1 MLKWLA
7 QYAPDD
13 SLLGG
18 GVRDKGE
25 REGTNWV
32 TLLMRK
38 LIWLYSTVKTQDS
51 SSWIDPWNSHWLGR
65 HLIFQL
71 PPLQI
76 GKGPGG
82 GICLWEHSHLKWPSC
97 LLKKHKPNDPH
108 CVSWGLTCAV
118 AAVPMAFVLSSLL
131 LEPVIK
137 ATIQWFAWF
146 NYHLLEFSIYLGL
159 IQLGVYQVRWYLPM
173 TLVLH

>member
-1 MLKWLA
+1 MLKRLA

-38 LIWLYSTVKTQDS
+38 LIWLYSTIKTQDS
-51 SSWIDPWNSHWLGR
+51 SSWIDPWTSHWLGR

-71 PPLQI
+71 SPLQI

-108 CVSWGLTCAV
+108 CVSWGLTCTV
-118 AAVPMAFVLSSLL
+118 AAVRHGICPFITPSPGACYKSHYPMICLVQLPFFGVFYISRANSVGRLSS
-131 LEPVIK
+131 
-137 ATIQWFAWF
+137 
-146 NYHLLEFSIYLGL
+146 
-159 IQLGVYQVRWYLPM
+159 
-173 TLVLH
+173 